1 MIDKARNADSERCEV
16 VYRSDRDDW
25 ALAMVASGFGFL
37 PDHSITNDGI
47 SARPLVD
54 PEIWRNIHL
63 VTVRDKPQ
71 SYVVGALVHEAI
83 RTEWA
88 KEDASPVKAHLTVN

>member
-1 MIDKARNADSERCEV
+1 
-16 VYRSDRDDW
+16 
-25 ALAMVASGFGFL
+25 MVAGGFGFGFL
-37 PDHSITNDGI
+37 PEHSIKMTV
-47 SARPLVD
+47 SSPRLLVD

-71 SYVVGALVHEAI
+71 SCVVSALVHGAM

-88 KEDASPVKAHLTVN
+88 KEDASPVKAHLRAN